1 MGRGLDSNLAPQT
14 AGPAPFVTSRG
25 AQLNG
30 LSGAEAAARLTQVGS
45 NALPER
51 RPDPLWRRFGRQF
64 NSPLIFILLFAL
76 AFDSGL
82 WVYDGAHGWPI
93 EASAIALILLFNAA
107 LGLYQEQR
115 SEAALARLK
124 ALAGAH
130 AWVLRDGELV
140 HLPTHVLV
148 PGDWVRL
155 EAGDRVPADGTLHDA
170 HGALFDESIL
180 TGESVPVDKGAGDEA
195 FSGTLLVRGKTFLDI
210 TRTGSSSAMG
220 RLATMLGDIQIGK
233 TPLERRVDILGHQ
246 IARWVLALAAVL
258 CALGIAAEGLGRA
271 PEMIIFAVALAVAA
285 VPEGLP
291 AVLTVALALGVERM
305 ARHRAVVR
313 RLSAVEALGSVTVIA
328 TDKTGTLT
336 ESRMD
341 VRSLDA
347 PDLPRALRAVVLA
360 NDADLSTGAGDPLDL
375 GLLRYAVAHGADI
388 ARLRDEHTVVSDRP
402 FDSAWK
408 FARVSVREQG
418 RTVSYLK
425 GAPEVLLSRCE
436 MSDDDRESWTEKARA
451 YAQEGLRVLAIAGGS
466 GEAEDR
472 LTLLGLAL
480 FWDPPRPEV
489 PDAVHTALD
498 AGIQVVMVTG
508 DHPETA
514 LAVAHRVGIPGV
526 RVLTGED
533 LAEYQPGAL
542 QDALTEVNVFARVRP
557 EQKLQ
562 IVESLQAQGQIVAMT
577 GDGVNDAPALKR
589 SDVGVAMGQRGSD
602 VSREVAD
609 LVLLD
614 DNFATIVGAVEEGR
628 GIYENIQKFLRFLF
642 STNLSEVLL
651 VAGGA
656 VVAYALSLRDE
667 TGMLMLP
674 LTAAQ
679 ILWINL
685 LTDGLP
691 ALALA
696 FDRTPGVMQQ
706 RPRPAD
712 SPLLDRGSV
721 RFIAGVGTMKALLA
735 LALLGL
741 VPMFGYSL
749 EVTRAVAFH
758 FMAIGQLLL
767 TYPSRHT
774 WMRPLANP
782 YLHAAVVGGVAIQF
796 AAASVPVVS
805 NMLGSAAIP
814 VELWAVVF
822 AGAFVAWGLSEVIAR
837 FVWRS
842 GETPERTPPC

>member
-1 MGRGLDSNLAPQT
+1 M
-14 AGPAPFVTSRG
+14 
-25 AQLNG
+25 NG
-30 LSGAEAAARLTQVGS
+30 LSAVEATARLTRVGP

-51 RPDPLWRRFGRQF
+51 RPDPVWRRFVRQF

-82 WVYDGAHGWPI
+82 WVYEGSHGWPI

-115 SEAALARLK
+115 SEAALMRLK

-140 HLPTHVLV
+140 RLPTQALV
-148 PGDWVRL
+148 PDDWVRL
-155 EAGDRVPADGTLHDA
+155 EAGDRVPADGTLQDP
-170 HGALFDESIL
+170 HGALLDESIL
-180 TGESVPVDKGAGDEA
+180 TGESVPVDKGPGDEA
-195 FSGTLLVRGKTFLDI
+195 FSGTLLVRGKTFLEV
-210 TRTGSSSAMG
+210 TRTGRLSAMG
-220 RLATMLGDIQIGK
+220 RLATMLGDIELGK
-233 TPLERRVDILGHQ
+233 TPLERRVDALGHQ
-246 IARWVLALAAVL
+246 IARWVLVLAAVL
-258 CALGIAAEGLGRA
+258 CVLGIAAEGVHRA
-271 PEMIIFAVALAVAA
+271 PEIIIFAVALAVAA

-305 ARHRAVVR
+305 AKHRAVVR
-313 RLSAVEALGSVTVIA
+313 RLSAVEALGSVTVVA

-336 ESRMD
+336 ENRME

-347 PDLPRALRAVVLA
+347 SDLPRALTAVALA
-360 NDADLSTGAGDPLDL
+360 NDADLSTGVGDPLDL
-375 GLLRYAVAHGADI
+375 GLLRYAVAHGVDV
-388 ARLRDEHTVVSDRP
+388 ARVRDAHPVIGERP

-408 FARVSVREQG
+408 FSRVTVRDQG
-418 RTVSYLK
+418 DTVSYLK
-425 GAPEVLLSRCE
+425 GAPEVLLARCE
-436 MSDDDRESWTEKARA
+436 LADAERESWTEKARA
-451 YAQEGLRVLAIAGGS
+451 YAQEGLRVLAVASAPGD
-466 GEAEDR
+466 AEDH
-472 LTLLGLAL
+472 LSLLGLAL
-480 FWDPPRPEV
+480 FWDPPRAEV
-489 PDAVHTALD
+489 PDAVHTALA
-498 AGIQVVMVTG
+498 AGIRVVMITG

-514 LAVAHRVGIPGV
+514 LAIAHQIGIPGM

-533 LAEYQPGAL
+533 LTDYSRAAL
-542 QDALTEVNVFARVRP
+542 QDALTDVNVFARVRP

-562 IVESLQAQGQIVAMT
+562 LVEALQQQRQVVAMT

-589 SDVGVAMGQRGSD
+589 SDVGIAMGQRGSD

-656 VVAYALSLRDE
+656 VAAYVLNLRDE
-667 TGMLMLP
+667 SGTLMLP

-712 SPLLDRGSV
+712 SPLLDPSSV
-721 RFIAGVGTMKALLA
+721 RFVVSVGTMKALLA
-735 LALLGL
+735 LGILGL
-741 VPMFGYSL
+741 LPMFGYRL
-749 EVTRAVAFH
+749 ETSRAVAFH
-758 FMAIGQLLL
+758 FMAIGQLFL
-767 TYPSRHT
+767 TYPARHT

-782 YLHAAVVGGVAIQF
+782 YLHAAVGGGVAIQL
-796 AAASVPVVS
+796 AAAFVPFVS
-805 NMLGSAAIP
+805 NLLGNAAIP
-814 VELWAVVF
+814 IELWSVVF
-822 AGAFVAWGLSEVIAR
+822 LGACVSWGCAEVLAR
-837 FVWRS
+837 FVWRK
-842 GETPERTPPC
+842 GEETRP

>member
-1 MGRGLDSNLAPQT
+1 MEEAGRDGPAVSLITGRGVRVD
-14 AGPAPFVTSRG
+14 
-25 AQLNG
+25 G
-30 LSGAEAAARLTQVGS
+30 LSAAEAGARLSRIGP

-51 RPDPLWRRFGRQF
+51 RPDRVWRRFARQF

-76 AFDSGL
+76 AFDAGL
-82 WVYDGAHGWPI
+82 WVYEGAPGWPI
-93 EASAIALILLFNAA
+93 EAGAIALILLFNAA

-115 SEAALARLK
+115 SEAALTRLK
-124 ALAGAH
+124 ALAAAH
-130 AWVLRDGELV
+130 AWALRDGELV
-140 HLPTHVLV
+140 RVPTHALV

-155 EAGDRVPADGTLHDA
+155 EAGDRVPADGALHDA

-195 FSGTLLVRGKTFLDI
+195 FSGTLVVRGKSFLEI
-210 TRTGSSSAMG
+210 TRTGSASAMG
-220 RLATMLGDIQIGK
+220 RLATMLGDIQLGK

-246 IARWVLALAAVL
+246 IARWVLVLAGVL
-258 CALGIAAEGLGRA
+258 CVLGIGAEGLGRA

-336 ESRMD
+336 ENRMD

-347 PDLPRALRAVVLA
+347 PDLPRALHAIALA

-375 GLLRYAVAHGADI
+375 GLLRYAVAHGLDV
-388 ARLRDEHTVVSDRP
+388 ARLRDEHPVVSERP

-418 RTVSYLK
+418 GTVAYLK
-425 GAPEVLLSRCE
+425 GAPEVLLGRCAL
-436 MSDDDRESWTEKARA
+436 SDADRDSWTEKARA
-451 YAQEGLRVLAIAGGS
+451 YAQEGLRVVAIAS
-466 GEAEDR
+466 APGEAEDH
-472 LTLLGLAL
+472 LSLLGLAL
-480 FWDPPRPEV
+480 FWDAPRPEV
-489 PDAVHTALD
+489 PDAVRRALD
-498 AGIQVVMVTG
+498 AGIRVVMITG

-514 LAVAHRVGIPGV
+514 LAIAHQIGIPGM

-533 LAEYQPGAL
+533 LAEYQPAAL
-542 QDALTEVNVFARVRP
+542 QEALSEVNVFARVRP

-562 IVESLQAQGQIVAMT
+562 LVESLQARSQIVAMT

-628 GIYENIQKFLRFLF
+628 GIYENVQKFLRFLF

-651 VAGGA
+651 VGGGA
-656 VVAYALSLRDE
+656 VLAYVLSLRDE

-685 LTDGLP
+685 STDGLP

-706 RPRPAD
+706 KPRPAD
-712 SPLLDRGSV
+712 SPLLDRTSV
-721 RFIAGVGTMKALLA
+721 QFIAGVATMKAVLA

-741 VPMFGYSL
+741 VPMLGYSL
-749 EVTRAVAFH
+749 AVTRAVVFH
-758 FMAIGQLLL
+758 FMAIGQLVL

-782 YLHAAVVGGVAIQF
+782 YLHAAVAGGVAIQL
-796 AAASVPVVS
+796 AAASLPIVS
-805 NMLGSAAIP
+805 NMLGNAAIP
-814 VELWAVVF
+814 AELWAVVF
-822 AGAFVAWGLSEVIAR
+822 AGAFVAWAMAEMIAR
-837 FVWRS
+837 VVWRTDDAPVRRA
-842 GETPERTPPC
+842 E

>member
-1 MGRGLDSNLAPQT
+1 VSSSNARDAPM
-14 AGPAPFVTSRG
+14 
-25 AQLNG
+25 NG
-30 LSGAEAAARLTQVGS
+30 LSAGEAAARLARVGP

-51 RPDPLWRRFGRQF
+51 RPDPVWLHFVRQF

-76 AFDSGL
+76 AFDAGL
-82 WVYDGAHGWPI
+82 WVYEGAESWPI
-93 EASAIALILLFNAA
+93 EASAIALILFFNAG
-107 LGLYQEQR
+107 LGLYQERR
-115 SEAALARLK
+115 SEKALTRLK
-124 ALAGAH
+124 ALAGAQ
-130 AWVLRDGELV
+130 AWVLRDQELV
-140 HLPTHVLV
+140 RLPTRVLV

-155 EAGDRVPADGTLHDA
+155 EAGDRVPADGTLQDPR
-170 HGALFDESIL
+170 GALLDESLL
-180 TGESVPVDKGAGDEA
+180 TGESVPVDKGPGDEA
-195 FSGTLLVRGKTFLDI
+195 FSGTLLVRGRTFLEV
-210 TRTGSSSAMG
+210 TRTGAESAMG
-220 RLATMLGDIQIGK
+220 RLATMLGRIQLGK
-233 TPLERRVDILGHQ
+233 TPLERRVDALGRQ

-258 CALGIAAEGLGRA
+258 GVLGIAAEGLRRA

-291 AVLTVALALGVERM
+291 VVLTVALALGVERM

-347 PDLPRALRAVVLA
+347 PDLPRALTAVVLA
-360 NDADLSTGAGDPLDL
+360 NDADISTGVGDPLDL
-375 GLLRYAVAHGADI
+375 GLLRYAVAHGVDVD
-388 ARLRDEHTVVSDRP
+388 RLRAEQPVIAERP

-408 FARVSVREQG
+408 FSRLTVRERG
-418 RTVSYLK
+418 GTARSYLK
-425 GAPEVLLSRCE
+425 GAPEVILALCTLSDE
-436 MSDDDRESWTEKARA
+436 DRESWTEKARA
-451 YAQEGLRVLAIAGGS
+451 YAQEGLRVLAVAS
-466 GEAEDR
+466 APGETEER

-489 PDAVHTALD
+489 PDAVHTARD
-498 AGIQVVMVTG
+498 AGIRVVMITG

-514 LAVAHRVGIPGV
+514 LAIAHRVGIPGV

-533 LAEYQPGAL
+533 LAEYQQAAL
-542 QDALTEVNVFARVRP
+542 QDALREVNVFARVRP

-562 IVESLQAQGQIVAMT
+562 LVEGLQAQGQIVAMT

-589 SDVGVAMGQRGSD
+589 SDVGVAMGRRGSD
-602 VSREVAD
+602 VAREVAD

-628 GIYENIQKFLRFLF
+628 GIYENVQKFLRFLF

-656 VVAYALSLRDE
+656 VLAYLLGLRDSA
-667 TGMLMLP
+667 GSLMLP
-674 LTAAQ
+674 LTAVQ

-706 RPRPAD
+706 QPRRAG
-712 SPLLDRGSV
+712 SPLLDRASV
-721 RFIAGVGTMKALLA
+721 RFVASVGTMKALLA
-735 LALLGL
+735 LGLLGVL
-741 VPMFGYSL
+741 PVFGYGL
-749 EVTRAVAFH
+749 EATRAAVFH
-758 FMAIGQLLL
+758 FMAIGQLFL
-767 TYPSRHT
+767 TYPSRDT
-774 WMRPLANP
+774 WVRPLANP
-782 YLHAAVVGGVAIQF
+782 YLHGAVLGGVAIQL
-796 AAASVPVVS
+796 AAGSLPGVS
-805 NMLGSAAIP
+805 RLLGNATIP
-814 VELWAVVF
+814 MELWAVVF
-822 AGAFVAWGLSEVIAR
+822 VGAFVSWALSRTISR
-837 FVWRS
+837 RVWRK
-842 GETPERTPPC
+842 R